1 MMPRTDPFG
10 KLSIP
15 FSEPAW
21 YSGVPSPYYK
31 ASHLK
36 LREVARKW
44 TETHLMDQAH
54 DWEEN
59 GSIDHATYQQAAKD
73 GLILPNIGGIRIP
86 KEWTKHAKI
95 IADIPPEEWDGFHA
109 FILQDELMRCGSAG
123 AVGGLF
129 SGMAYGAPLI
139 WKYGSAE
146 LREKLMP
153 GLLNGSKRTCITITE
168 PGAGSD
174 VKNLSTT
181 AEKSPDGKYWII
193 NGTKKWITNGIWCD
207 YFTTAVRTRGE
218 PGDPSGISVIVIPK
232 GPDVKVSKMKMGG
245 VWCSGTSQVVF
256 DNVKVPIDYLV
267 GKENEGFKYIMSNFN
282 HERLN
287 IAFSAHRSARVCI
300 EDAMAHAKKRKVF
313 GEPLMELSIIRHKL
327 GQMVRL
333 VESQHA
339 WIESLVYQLNQLSD
353 ADGAALLGGQT
364 ALLKA
369 HCGITLEFVA
379 REAVQIL
386 GGLGYTRGGAGERIE
401 RAWREI
407 KSVSIPGGSE
417 EVMLDLAVRQQL
429 KIALKTSRE
438 TKL

>member
-1 MMPRTDPFG
+1 
-10 KLSIP
+10 
-15 FSEPAW
+15 
-21 YSGVPSPYYK
+21 
-31 ASHLK
+31 
-36 LREVARKW
+36 
-44 TETHLMDQAH
+44 
-54 DWEEN
+54 
-59 GSIDHATYQQAAKD
+59 
-73 GLILPNIGGIRIP
+73 
-86 KEWTKHAKI
+86 
-95 IADIPPEEWDGFHA
+95 
-109 FILQDELMRCGSAG
+109 
-123 AVGGLF
+123 
-129 SGMAYGAPLI
+129 
-139 WKYGSAE
+139 
-146 LREKLMP
+146 
-153 GLLNGSKRTCITITE
+153 
-168 PGAGSD
+168 
-174 VKNLSTT
+174 
-181 AEKSPDGKYWII
+181 
-193 NGTKKWITNGIWCD
+193 
-207 YFTTAVRTRGE
+207 
-218 PGDPSGISVIVIPK
+218 
-232 GPDVKVSKMKMGG
+232 MKMGG